1 MQSVTGGARASDQGA
16 GASERSSSRWPT
28 PDPDARYVVVLG
40 GSATLGKAVAQPFP
54 ALVAA
59 ATGLTVLNLGVSNG
73 GPDAYLSDRGV
84 LHLISRA
91 EAAVVQLTGAET
103 LSNPYYSVHSRRNDR
118 FLAATPELQALYPE
132 VDVTEIHFARHL
144 LRVLARTDAERFALV
159 VDALKATWIARMQ
172 SLLVHLPL
180 RRRLLWLSDAPPP
193 DRADGFGAAP
203 LFVDKGM
210 LDRLR
215 PLGGEVIVALPSPAA
230 RAADM
235 AAEPKA
241 EASGLPGPAA
251 HREIAGTLAP
261 ILAAQA
267 RLPLLL
273 LRHAKTAL

>member
-1 MQSVTGGARASDQGA
+1 V
-16 GASERSSSRWPT
+16 
-28 PDPDARYVVVLG
+28 
-40 GSATLGKAVAQPFP
+40 
-54 ALVAA
+54 
-59 ATGLTVLNLGVSNG
+59 
-73 GPDAYLSDRGV
+73 
-84 LHLISRA
+84 
-91 EAAVVQLTGAET
+91 
-103 LSNPYYSVHSRRNDR
+103 
-118 FLAATPELQALYPE
+118 
-132 VDVTEIHFARHL
+132 
-144 LRVLARTDAERFALV
+144 
-159 VDALKATWIARMQ
+159 
-172 SLLVHLPL
+172 
-180 RRRLLWLSDAPPP
+180 
-193 DRADGFGAAP
+193 ADGFGAAP

>member
-1 MQSVTGGARASDQGA
+1 MRWVKADGIGSGQGA
-16 GASERSSSRWPT
+16 GAVARWPV
-28 PDPDARYVVVLG
+28 PDPDGRYVAILG

-84 LHLISRA
+84 LHLVSRA
-91 EAAVVQLTGAET
+91 DAAVVQLTGAET
-103 LSNPYYSVHSRRNDR
+103 LSNPFYSVHSRRNDR
-118 FLAATPELQALYPE
+118 FLAATPELHALFPE

-144 LRVLARTDAERFALV
+144 LRVLARIDPDRFAQV
-159 VDALKATWIARMQ
+159 VRVLKATWIARMQ

-180 RRRLLWLSDAPPP
+180 RRRLLWLSEVPPP
-193 DRADGFGAAP
+193 GCADGFGATP
-203 LFVDKGM
+203 LFVDQGM
-210 LDRLR
+210 LDQLR

-235 AAEPKA
+235 LAEPRTA
-241 EASGLPGPAA
+241 AADLPGPAA

-261 ILAAQA
+261 ILAAET
-267 RLPLLL
+267 RLPPLLL
-273 LRHAKTAL
+273 RQAMTAP

>member
-1 MQSVTGGARASDQGA
+1 VAI
-16 GASERSSSRWPT
+16 
-28 PDPDARYVVVLG
+28 LG

-144 LRVLARTDAERFALV
+144 LRVLARTDADRFALV
-159 VDALKATWIARMQ
+159 VDALKSTWIARMQ

-193 DRADGFGAAP
+193 DRADSLGTAP
-203 LFVDKGM
+203 LFVDSAM
-210 LDRLR
+210 LERLR
-215 PLGGEVIVALPSPAA
+215 PLGGEVIVALPSLAA
-230 RAADM
+230 RSVDA
-235 AAEPKA
+235 AAEPSTQ
-241 EASGLPGPAA
+241 ASCLPGPAT
-251 HREIAGTLAP
+251 HREIAEKLAP
-261 ILAAQA
+261 IMAAQV
-267 RLPLLL
+267 RMPPLLL
-273 LRHAKTAL
+273 RQATAAPTA